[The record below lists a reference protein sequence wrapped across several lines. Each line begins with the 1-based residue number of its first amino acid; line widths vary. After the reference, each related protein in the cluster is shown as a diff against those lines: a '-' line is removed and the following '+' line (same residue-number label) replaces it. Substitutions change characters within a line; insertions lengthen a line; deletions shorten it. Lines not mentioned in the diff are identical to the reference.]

1 MHEWTHYN
9 GNGKLDQSNIVEYC
23 KIIMLTHDFDK
34 GTRTFN
40 KNFIAR
46 RENFFKT
53 PLSVGLGAISWG
65 VIFTPRVFVTT
76 HAARAHWGV

>member
-1 MHEWTHYN
+1 MHEWAHCN

-34 GTRTFN
+34 GTRTFI

-46 RENFFKT
+46 RESIFLKLHFQSVLEQSLGELFS
-53 PLSVGLGAISWG
+53 PLGCL
-65 VIFTPRVFVTT
+65 
-76 HAARAHWGV
+76 